1 MKCYN
6 SLFGKCTF
14 LSVRRVH
21 YTASLTVG
29 NFIPVRYRGSSTW
42 FYFVPVKFQFD
53 CTGIFR
59 LVFLPHIH
67 AISSAQLKHLGVELH
82 LLGSKS
88 SALKAKGDANRSS
101 SSSSQQQQ
109 LQWQQQEMQQQQQQQ
124 PQPRSWQ
131 HGGAEPASSCLF

>member
-14 LSVRRVH
+14 LSQRRVH

-29 NFIPVRYRGSSTW
+29 NFIPFCYRRSSTL

-59 LVFLPHIH
+59 LGFLPHIH
-67 AISSAQLKHLGVELH
+67 VMISAQLKYLRVELH
-82 LLGSKS
+82 LLGWKS
-88 SALKAKGDANRSS
+88 SALKAKGEAN
-101 SSSSQQQQ
+101 
-109 LQWQQQEMQQQQQQQ
+109 WIQQQQQQEQ
-124 PQPRSWQ
+124 QQQQLAAVLAARR
-131 HGGAEPASSCLF
+131 GGARQ